1 MDPVLVVARHP
12 HVSAAGSGGIEQSQ
26 ELGAEPARSGGLPH
40 TSHALGSGGVAE
52 TEQQRCRVATSGQGL
67 KPSNSAY
74 KVGLQLVV
82 GVSPNVGRMDGC
94 GHR

>member
-12 HVSAAGSGGIEQSQ
+12 HMSAAGSGGAEQTQ

-52 TEQQRCRVATSGQGL
+52 TEQQRCRVTTSGEGR
-67 KPSNSAY
+67 KPSNSAH
-74 KVGLQLVV
+74 KVGL
-82 GVSPNVGRMDGC
+82 
-94 GHR
+94 